1 MEDRTL
7 LAVIVILL
15 FVSSVLRVRLADK
28 KGRPLSFGWRV
39 QTFVFPVMLLLA
51 LALFMAGTDVVF
63 QLVMLGLLEEL
74 VCWAVRRKQRK

>member
-28 KGRPLSFGWRV
+28 KGRPLSLGWRV